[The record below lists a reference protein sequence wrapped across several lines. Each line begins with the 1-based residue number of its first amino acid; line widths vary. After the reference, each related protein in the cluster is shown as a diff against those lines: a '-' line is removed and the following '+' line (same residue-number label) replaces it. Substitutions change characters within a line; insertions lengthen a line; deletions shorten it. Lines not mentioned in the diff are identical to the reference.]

1 MPSTENRLSAYPPLH
16 SVQSLRSS
24 TLLQDDRI
32 EKMTESNILIDG
44 KSYFLTTDDNYL
56 DEMGPDFEP
65 HMVELF
71 KTLIGSDEIILD
83 IGANIGLTSILF
95 STLALKV
102 YAFEPSPSTFRILQE
117 NLSRAKA
124 DKVYAVNIG
133 CGEREEQL
141 SITFSSN
148 NRSGGFVSDKI
159 QIKEDHVTEQIQINS
174 LDHLFGG
181 DSERIAFIKIDV
193 EGFEAE
199 VIKGA
204 RALLEKFKPLV
215 ILELNHF
222 CLNIL
227 RRITVP
233 DFFDFLRSVFPYLY
247 AVDADNTAICDLH
260 DETQAFYVM
269 LEHTNKFRFQNLVAG
284 FDASIFNKLKELEK
298 TAKQRLSSA
307 PVLKYDTPII
317 TDARGR
323 LEVENT
329 PHVVEP
335 GAVFF
340 LDVTVF
346 NESSSKWVTIGNSP
360 VRLSYHWKDMN
371 ENSILHD
378 GERSLIGVEEITEK
392 IRAKMK
398 VVAPFLEGEYE
409 LMVTIV
415 QEGVCWFEN
424 QGFKPYVFDM
434 KVVRQEGR

>member
-1 MPSTENRLSAYPPLH
+1 MKER
-16 SVQSLRSS
+16 
-24 TLLQDDRI
+24 
-32 EKMTESNILIDG
+32 NILIDG
-44 KSYFLTTDDNYL
+44 KSYFLTSDDNYL
-56 DEMGPDFEP
+56 DAMGADFEP
-65 HMVELF
+65 HMVELL
-71 KTLIGSDEIILD
+71 KSLIGPNEIILD

-95 STLALKV
+95 SSLALKV

-124 DKVYAVNIG
+124 DKVHAVNIG
-133 CGEREEQL
+133 CGAREEQMN
-141 SITFSSN
+141 ITFSTN

-159 QIKEDHVTEQIQINS
+159 QLKKDHITEQIQINS
-174 LDHLFGG
+174 LDYFFSGH
-181 DSERIAFIKIDV
+181 DERIAFIKIDV

-215 ILELNHF
+215 VLELNHY

-247 AVDADNTAICDLH
+247 AVDVDNTAICDLH

-284 FDASIFNKLKELEK
+284 FDAIIFNKLKELEK
-298 TAKQRLSSA
+298 TAKKRLSSA
-307 PVLKYDTPII
+307 AVLKFDTPII
-317 TDARGR
+317 NDARGR

-340 LDVTVF
+340 IDVTVF
-346 NESSSKWVTIGNSP
+346 NESCSKWVTIGDKP

-371 ENSILHD
+371 GNSIIHD
-378 GERSLIGVEEITEK
+378 GERSLTGVDEIMEK
-392 IRAKMK
+392 ISVKMK
-398 VVAPFLEGEYE
+398 VVAPFLEGAYE
-409 LMVTIV
+409 LVVTIV

-434 KVVRQEGR
+434 KVARREVGLTP